1 MRYLMKI
8 PLISDISLKKKTIP
22 FISMIFSTLWH
33 TMAPLESL
41 RSDFMA
47 EELINYVE
55 SNVGG
60 LPGLSGVRKGP

>member
-1 MRYLMKI
+1 
-8 PLISDISLKKKTIP
+8 
-22 FISMIFSTLWH
+22 MIFSTLWH
-33 TMAPLESL
+33 TMAPLGSL